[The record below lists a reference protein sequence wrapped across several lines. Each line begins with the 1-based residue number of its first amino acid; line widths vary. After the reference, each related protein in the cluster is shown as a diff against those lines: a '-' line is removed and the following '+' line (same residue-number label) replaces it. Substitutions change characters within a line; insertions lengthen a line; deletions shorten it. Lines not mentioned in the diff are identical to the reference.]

1 MRNPTLLLPVMNDT
15 GSAMRPWMHHVNS
28 NEHAVSAAM
37 PQHLLLAYLV
47 TLILLLPKL
56 VSTYNNRLTTVK
68 ARSAPDTSTIPHVSS
83 TIPFIGHAL
92 ELKRNGGHYVRD
104 LILRN
109 PQHPLFTID
118 LLSKKLVVVNPSLD
132 RALAKHSRETSLIQV
147 VTLVAARSLG
157 LSDEGIR
164 VFAEYDPRP
173 LHNQAIGSTQ
183 SHDELLQSATDY
195 IHRRLGEQPAAQE
208 VQLGRWIFDTVLGAT
223 ACSFWGP
230 ENPWNTDREFMDSF
244 ITLSDGFEDL
254 VRPMAWLTARPVYE
268 ARELLVDRLM
278 AFHREHRASRVS
290 SAAHRIN
297 AIRMNSEDWEGN
309 PDYYKCELLQA
320 LGLLPTT
327 STLTTWLFRHLL
339 VNPAL
344 RRQVVA
350 EVRRLGRHDVDGRPD
365 MSDVRTTC
373 PHLVA
378 AWYETLR
385 LSMTI
390 VPRVATEDFA
400 LPAAASAPAPPAT
413 VPSAAAAKDS
423 GAALAASP
431 SASASAASAD
441 VTVRKN
447 DVLLLPMLSFNLDAQ
462 AWGPDADTFRAE
474 RFIDGATGSLRT
486 PLTQKVRG
494 FGVAGNLCPGK
505 KIGFDTA
512 MALAATLLRDFDIE
526 EGADGPFRPPTRLR
540 RTNVG
545 FDRLG
550 DDVRV
555 RLVRSG

>member
-1 MRNPTLLLPVMNDT
+1 MNINTTITDYHLLAEDSNNTYVLP
-15 GSAMRPWMHHVNS
+15 
-28 NEHAVSAAM
+28 
-37 PQHLLLAYLV
+37 QQLLLAYVV
-47 TLILLLPKL
+47 TIILLLPKFL
-56 VSTYNNRLTTVK
+56 SAYTTHGTK
-68 ARSAPDTSTIPHVSS
+68 GLAAQDTSTLPHVSS
-83 TIPFIGHAL
+83 TIPIIGHAL
-92 ELKRNGGHYVRD
+92 QLKRNGGHYVRE

-109 PQHPLFTID
+109 PFPLFTID
-118 LLSKKLVVVNPSLD
+118 LLFKKLVVVNPALD
-132 RALAKHSRETSLIQV
+132 RVLAKHSRETSLIQV

-157 LSDEGIR
+157 LSARGIR

-173 LHNQAIGSTQ
+173 LHNQAIASTQ
-183 SHDELLQSATDY
+183 SHDELLESASDY
-195 IHRRLGEQPAAQE
+195 IHRRLGDQPATQD
-208 VQLGRWIFDTVLGAT
+208 VQLGRWLFDMVLGAT
-223 ACSFWGP
+223 AHSFWGP
-230 ENPWNTDREFMDSF
+230 ENPWNADREFMDNF
-244 ITLSDGFEDL
+244 ITLSDSFEDL
-254 VRPMAWLTARPVYE
+254 VRPMSWLTAKSTYD
-268 ARELLVDRLM
+268 ARELLIAKLM
-278 AFHREHRASRVS
+278 AFHREHRASRLS
-290 SAAHRIN
+290 STAHRIN

-327 STLTTWLFRHLL
+327 STLTTWLVRYLL
-339 VNPAL
+339 VNPGL
-344 RRQVVA
+344 RRKVVD
-350 EVRRLGRHDVDGRPD
+350 EVRRLDTTHDGRRPD
-365 MSDVRTTC
+365 LSAVRTTC

-400 LPAAASAPAPPAT
+400 LPA
-413 VPSAAAAKDS
+413 SAAAA
-423 GAALAASP
+423 
-431 SASASAASAD
+431 SAD
-441 VTVRKN
+441 MTTVRKN

-462 AWGPDADTFRAE
+462 TWGPDAESFRAE
-474 RFIDGATGSLRT
+474 RFIDGETGALRG

-512 MALAATLLRDFDIE
+512 MALTATLLRDFDVE
-526 EGADGPFRPPTRLR
+526 SLEGSSSSGSSFRAPTRLR

-555 RLVRSG
+555 RLVRAA